1 MKVDDFQQMYL
12 AELQEIHSAEA
23 QLAKALP
30 ELAERASTPQLKGAF
45 QDQLS
50 ETRSHLERMED
61 LLKHHGTDPSAHDDQ
76 SMQAIVSETG
86 KWARM
91 IDAPNLRD
99 AAMIASAQRMAHYE
113 IAVYGTLASWAQKM
127 GLDDDAETLHAL
139 CEEEKHTDRRL
150 TELSESLVDP
160 KA

>member
-23 QLAKALP
+23 QLAKTLP
-30 ELAERASTPQLKGAF
+30 EMAERASTPQLKGAF

-50 ETRSHLERMED
+50 ETQSHLERMEG
-61 LLKHHGTDPSAHDDQ
+61 LLKHHDAQPSAHDDQ
-76 SMQAIVSETG
+76 SMQAIIGETG

-113 IAVYGTLASWAQKM
+113 IAVYGTLANWAQKM
-127 GLDDDAETLHAL
+127 GLDSDAETLHGI
-139 CEEEKHTDRRL
+139 CEEEKHTDKRL